1 MASSLEPLLS
11 TFYKRNCFQLFRY
24 CSFQELQTLCIKYR
38 EDIITVRV
46 NAEHI
51 EEKLRNENSFLKEQL
66 EAEQHTKMTL
76 EDTYQMEM
84 DEYKEE
90 LSEHSLNVNCCK
102 GVSLP

>member
-1 MASSLEPLLS
+1 M
-11 TFYKRNCFQLFRY
+11 
-24 CSFQELQTLCIKYR
+24 
-38 EDIITVRV
+38 RV

-90 LSEHSLNVNCCK
+90 LSE
-102 GVSLP
+102 